1 MDKLEEL
8 KRHGELLLGGE
19 MPNVQALILQQ
30 DPQRL
35 DYWKPYAFDCAK
47 PAINYFNKRVF
58 ANDCEEEL
66 ALTSFTILSWWK
78 LQTRWRNLQM
88 VVLHIATF
96 AVSSA
101 AVERAFSVLSRGFK
115 KGDQHLEDYV
125 ESAVMLAYNC
135 GRRESEEK
143 PLKQ

>member
-1 MDKLEEL
+1 MCTVVRRLVPCYLKGRRFALGNVPKFIDEL
-8 KRHGELLLGGE
+8 KEVIWSEDWNRGLLIRE
-19 MPNVQALILQQ
+19 FADYLQ
-30 DPQRL
+30 
-35 DYWKPYAFDCAK
+35 
-47 PAINYFNKRVF
+47 F

-66 ALTSFTILSWWK
+66 ALMSFTILSWWK

-115 KGDQHLEDYV
+115 KGDQRLEDYV
-125 ESAVMLAYNC
+125 ESAVMLAYNF

-143 PLKQ
+143 ALEQ